1 MNNNN
6 DLNDNKPIEDDDD
19 FPEYAN
25 EQNKE
30 LNEIVISFLDKLF
43 NCFVEINYEK
53 IKEKRRLIQDISRKI
68 EEKSDRVKVL
78 SDHLKNV
85 QQELLHT

>member
-25 EQNKE
+25 E
-30 LNEIVISFLDKLF
+30 
-43 NCFVEINYEK
+43 
-53 IKEKRRLIQDISRKI
+53 
-68 EEKSDRVKVL
+68 
-78 SDHLKNV
+78 
-85 QQELLHT
+85 